1 MNRKKDIHMKSI
13 VEGFG
18 NYAGSKK
25 SYCDLHN
32 IKTHVF
38 DYYRKKLKE
47 EEQSKG
53 FVPIQFKQRVS
64 ISPMEL
70 HDPNGNSLILSV
82 DTPLS
87 ILTQLVQIS
96 IENKEVDV

>member
-1 MNRKKDIHMKSI
+1 MKSI

-47 EEQSKG
+47 EEEENQSKN
-53 FVPIQFKQRVS
+53 FVPIQFTHR
-64 ISPMEL
+64 ISVAPIEV
-70 HDPNGNSLILSV
+70 HYPNGNCLILSV

-87 ILTQLVQIS
+87 ILTQLVQIP